1 LKKEHRIVALDY
13 LLFLAL
19 GYILGSLP
27 IAYLVARARGIDVF
41 KTGTGNPGAANVF
54 RKIGRGPGVAVL
66 LGDVLKGVAPV
77 AASQLAGIPPW
88 WAFAAGLAALVGHWY
103 PLFLRFRGGAG
114 LATAIGVGYALMPLP
129 AFIGTLA
136 ALPWLAWRRDTG
148 TTAALGFTVLFL
160 AVLLLKESLPLA
172 LAICVLPGLA
182 LARERLLRKAG
193 VKG

>member
-1 LKKEHRIVALDY
+1 MN

-27 IAYLVARARGIDVF
+27 IAYLVAKARGVDVF
-41 KTGTGNPGAANVF
+41 STGTRNPGAANVF

-66 LGDVLKGVAPV
+66 LGDVLKGAAPV
-77 AASQLAGIPPW
+77 AAAQIADVPTW
-88 WAFAAGLAALVGHWY
+88 WAFAAGLAALAGHWY

-129 AFIGTLA
+129 ALLA
-136 ALPWLAWRRDTG
+136 TPPALAWLAWRRDTG

-160 AVLLLKESLPLA
+160 AVLLLKEPLPLA
-172 LAICVLPGLA
+172 LAICALPGLA
-182 LARERLLRKAG
+182 LARERLLPKLGA
-193 VKG
+193 KG